1 VCLEIFRRRNKWIE
15 MNRFNQNITLTNEI
29 FAQGGITIKGIK
41 INTFVYRNLWC
52 SKFLDLDFSA

>member
-1 VCLEIFRRRNKWIE
+1 

-29 FAQGGITIKGIK
+29 FAKGEITIKGIK